1 MKVLIVDDEENI
13 CKRLQRELKK
23 EGFEVEYTTSPLGI
37 IERLYDAKR
46 KEKPYD
52 LLLLDLRMPKV
63 CGLELLKRIREAH
76 LDLDVIIITGYGDE
90 DGAMEAIRLGA
101 VDYLRKPI
109 SLEDLHTAIFRIQQ
123 KRAVEAK
130 QVLRHSILVVDDEK
144 DMCTRIKREL
154 DREGY
159 ETAVAYDGVE
169 GLDYFKNY
177 RVDVVIADIRM
188 PKMDGL
194 EMLKACREI
203 THDFASIIITGHGDH
218 ETAIEALKL
227 GVSNYLKKPISLEEL
242 VVSVNKGTE
251 LLLLR
256 RGLSARKRELE
267 IETALKEQ
275 YAKNLEIMVEE
286 RTKDIKKLSDAVR
299 ASTDSIV
306 ISDLDGKITDVN
318 EATLKM
324 YGADDQTDLVGKS
337 SFDLIAP
344 ENRGKAVADM
354 KEAME
359 KGYAISRDCQIVIK
373 DGSKIPVEMSASV
386 MKDGD
391 GKPIG
396 FVNIT
401 RDITERKLAEEA
413 LERLRRQNELILN
426 SAGEGILG
434 LDLRGRHTFVNPS
447 AARMF
452 GYEVEELIGKSSH
465 QIWHHSRSD
474 GSPYPEEECPIYAAY
489 KDGAVYRVRDEVFW
503 RKDGASFPVGYT
515 STPILKDG
523 KMVGAVVTF
532 RDITERKR
540 AEDALRESERRYR
553 ILFESAGD
561 AIFIHD
567 LKGRFLEMNQR
578 TCDCL
583 GYSREE
589 LPQMTSMEINKPE
602 YAAQAPEQIK
612 ELQQRGHII
621 FETAYVRRDG
631 ATIPIEASS
640 RIINYAGEP
649 AALTIAR
656 DISER
661 KRLEAQLLQ
670 ARKMEAVG
678 SLAGGI
684 AHDFNN
690 ILMAIIGYTEL
701 AGEEAPEGS
710 RVQAHLQ
717 QVLKA
722 GMRAKDLVQQIL
734 MFSRQSEQEQKPLQ
748 VDSIVKEGLKL
759 LRASIP
765 TTVEIRPNIER
776 ECGTVLGDPTQIYQV
791 LVNLCVNAA
800 HAMREKGGVLGV
812 SLMDVDIDAASAQ
825 HPDLKSGPYM
835 RLTVSDTGH
844 GMERAVMERIFDP
857 YFTTK
862 GPGEGTG
869 MGLAVVHGAVKSHGG
884 AITVDSE
891 PGKGTTFHVYFPRM
905 ERGGAPEAEV
915 AASVPTGSERILFVD
930 DEKAL
935 VDMVK
940 QMLEFL
946 GYKAAGRTSSIEALE
961 AFRAQP
967 DKFDLVITDQTMPN
981 MTGETLAKELLRIR
995 PDIPIILCTGYSE
1008 LITEEKAK
1016 AMGIR
1021 ELLMKPV
1028 VRAEMARIIRHVLDQ
1043 KSLHNKAS
1051 CKTPFCHSR
1060 NAFERESG
1068 FIK

>member
-23 EGFEVEYTTSPLGI
+23 EGFEVEYTTSPAGV
-37 IERLYDAKR
+37 IEKLHNAKI
-46 KEKPYD
+46 KEKPYE
-52 LLLLDLRMPKV
+52 LLLLDLRMPEVHGFK
-63 CGLELLKRIREAH
+63 LLREIREAR
-76 LDLDVIIITGYGDE
+76 LDMDVVIITGYGDE
-90 DGAMEAIRLGA
+90 DKAMEAIRLGA

-123 KRAVEAK
+123 KRAVEAR
-130 QVLRHSILVVDDEK
+130 QALRHSILVVDDEK

-169 GLDYFKNY
+169 GLDYFKDY

-203 THDFASIIITGHGDH
+203 THDFVSIIITGHGDH

-227 GVSNYLKKPISLEEL
+227 GVSNYLRKPISLEEL
-242 VVSVNKGTE
+242 VVSVSKGTD

-256 RGLSARKRELE
+256 RGLSARRRELE

-275 YAKNLEIMVEE
+275 YAKNLEKMVEE

-344 ENRGKAVADM
+344 ENRGKVVADM

-413 LERLRRQNELILN
+413 L
-426 SAGEGILG
+426 
-434 LDLRGRHTFVNPS
+434 
-447 AARMF
+447 
-452 GYEVEELIGKSSH
+452 
-465 QIWHHSRSD
+465 
-474 GSPYPEEECPIYAAY
+474 
-489 KDGAVYRVRDEVFW
+489 
-503 RKDGASFPVGYT
+503 
-515 STPILKDG
+515 
-523 KMVGAVVTF
+523 
-532 RDITERKR
+532 
-540 AEDALRESERRYR
+540 RESERRYR

-567 LKGRFLEMNQR
+567 LKGRFLEMNQG

-589 LPQMTSMEINKPE
+589 LLQMTPMEIDTPE
-602 YAAQAPEQIK
+602 YAAQAPEQIR

-631 ATIPIEASS
+631 ASIPIEASS
-640 RIINYAGEP
+640 RIIDYAGVP

-661 KRLEAQLLQ
+661 RRLEAQLLQ

-690 ILMAIIGYTEL
+690 ILTAIIGYTEL
-701 AGEEAPEGS
+701 AGESAPEGS

-717 QVLKA
+717 EVFRA

-734 MFSRQSEQEQKPLQ
+734 IFSRQSKQEQKPLQ

-765 TTVEIRPNIER
+765 TTVEIRPNIQR
-776 ECGTVLGDPTQIYQV
+776 ECGTALGDPTQIYQV
-791 LVNLCVNAA
+791 LLNLCTNAA
-800 HAMREKGGVLGV
+800 HAMREKGGVLEV
-812 SLMDVDIDAASAQ
+812 SLMNVDLAAASAQ
-825 HPDLKSGPYM
+825 DLGLNPGPYLD
-835 RLTVSDTGH
+835 LTVSDTGY
-844 GMERAVMERIFDP
+844 GMDPAVMERIFDP
-857 YFTTK
+857 FFTTK

-891 PGKGTTFHVYFPRM
+891 PGKGTAFHVYFPRM
-905 ERGGAPEAEV
+905 ERGGAPEAEA
-915 AASVPTGSERILFVD
+915 AASVPTGS
-930 DEKAL
+930 
-935 VDMVK
+935 
-940 QMLEFL
+940 
-946 GYKAAGRTSSIEALE
+946 
-961 AFRAQP
+961 
-967 DKFDLVITDQTMPN
+967 
-981 MTGETLAKELLRIR
+981 
-995 PDIPIILCTGYSE
+995 
-1008 LITEEKAK
+1008 
-1016 AMGIR
+1016 
-1021 ELLMKPV
+1021 
-1028 VRAEMARIIRHVLDQ
+1028 
-1043 KSLHNKAS
+1043 
-1051 CKTPFCHSR
+1051 
-1060 NAFERESG
+1060 
-1068 FIK
+1068 